1 MLEFI
6 TNWFTEIQDKYSVS
20 PLIFGVIYVLS
31 IAPCW
36 FSIFRIIYFIRKE
49 NKIGMINWVVI
60 FSLLFLSP
68 YAYVYFF
75 GRNYPIWFHFIFAII
90 IALSIISVIKKV
102 KQKINI
108 VKT

>member
-6 TNWFTEIQDKYSVS
+6 TNWFAEIQDKYSVS

-36 FSIFRIIYFIRKE
+36 FSIFRIIHYIR
-49 NKIGMINWVVI
+49 NKDKVGMINWMVI
-60 FSLLFLSP
+60 FALVFLSP

-75 GRNYPIWFHFIFAII
+75 GRNYSIWFHFIFAIM
-90 IALSIISVIKKV
+90 IALSIISVIRKV
-102 KQKINI
+102 KRKINMER
-108 VKT
+108 T